1 MSKILAN
8 DVIEIIQ
15 DCINSEGVVVEV
27 DRETSAKTLLE
38 WDSLVQLMIITE
50 LDERL
55 GEKVSGIMALAEAT
69 SVNGILTLL
78 KENGL
83 CEEECGAGKG

>member
-15 DCINSEGVVVEV
+15 DCINSEGVAVEV

-78 KENGL
+78 KESGL
-83 CEEECGAGKG
+83 CEEEC

>member
-15 DCINSEGVVVEV
+15 DCINSEGVAVEV
-27 DRETSAKTLLE
+27 DRETSANTLLE
-38 WDSLVQLMIITE
+38 WESLVQLMIITE

-78 KENGL
+78 KESGL
-83 CEEECGAGKG
+83 CEEEC